1 MLGVLFSSFAVLFFS
16 PQKKISSLSIFHLLH
31 KKISSLNKDQ
41 NINKRFALFQFF
53 ISLGQAERAERWR
66 REPQKVPENL
76 DDNLDLGGDEDRNV
90 FEDQGVVNE
99 DFDGVEDDGDD
110 AEGDDGQIC

>member
-1 MLGVLFSSFAVLFFS
+1 MEMTHEL
-16 PQKKISSLSIFHLLH
+16 
-31 KKISSLNKDQ
+31 
-41 NINKRFALFQFF
+41 FALFF
-53 ISLGQAERAERWR
+53 ITLGQAERAERWR

-99 DFDGVEDDGDD
+99 DFDGVEDD
-110 AEGDDGQIC
+110 AMLLRVITLRFVEGPGEN